1 MQTYLVEVIDRE
13 GNKQRKIFS
22 VETEDEIF
30 RALEFAGLFPVKIRR
45 LPSFFIYLNPIKIL
59 YRIKPQEIIETLEN
73 LHLIVK
79 SGIPVIQG
87 LMDLAE
93 DADNPAL
100 KELLQD
106 MAYKVQ
112 AGYSL
117 SRAFEAHPEVF
128 SSVIVSLI
136 KIGEETGNLEKTL
149 KDAAEH
155 LKKIQDIKAKTKQA
169 LIYPSFAFFSVLG
182 ALIFWLVYVL
192 PKVIDAFKE
201 FNVQL
206 PTTTIFIM
214 YMSEYTQKYLWIT
227 ILMLIVSFII
237 LKILRNKNE
246 KIRYQTDKLLLKTPV
261 FGVIITNFNYA
272 FFAEYLRLMIISG
285 VPLYQALYI
294 MEGAVKN
301 RVFKT
306 AIKNT
311 REKIEIGR
319 PFSESLKEEG
329 VFSPVITRMI
339 SIGEQAGQLDEQLN
353 YISNYYYNKVDY
365 LAQNISKMIEPII
378 IGIVGAFMLI
388 IMLGLI
394 GPIYDLISQVSKM

>member
-1 MQTYLVEVIDRE
+1 MRTYLVEVIDRE

>member
-30 RALEFAGLFPVKIRR
+30 RSLEFAGLFPVKIKK
-45 LPSFFIYLNPIKIL
+45 LPSFVRYLNPKKIL

-93 DADNPAL
+93 DSDNPAL

-117 SRAFEAHPEVF
+117 SRAFESHPEVF
-128 SSVIVSLI
+128 SPVIVSLV

-192 PKVIDAFKE
+192 PKIIDAFKE

-206 PTTTIFIM
+206 PATTIFIM
-214 YMSEYTQKYLWIT
+214 YLSEYTRKYLWIVI
-227 ILMLIVSFII
+227 ILLIIGFIV

-246 KIRYQTDKLLLKTPV
+246 KVRYQTDKLLLKTPV
-261 FGVIITNFNYA
+261 FGIIIINFNYA
-272 FFAEYLRLMIISG
+272 FFAEYLRLMIVSG
-285 VPLYQALYI
+285 VPLYQALHI
-294 MEGAVKN
+294 MEGAIKN
-301 RVFKT
+301 MVFKT

-311 REKIEIGR
+311 REKIEIGK

-365 LAQNISKMIEPII
+365 LAQNIAKMIEPIV
-378 IGIVGAFMLI
+378 IGIVGAFMLV

-394 GPIYDLISQVSKM
+394 GPIYDLISQISKM